1 MKPSARARHPADR
14 RPPCAR
20 PVPRRAETGPGKTT
34 PVELLRVRHRM
45 QALVCLRDMGP
56 LSRVE
61 LCRQLGQSTTT
72 MTKVIGE
79 LLALGWVTEGGP
91 RPSRDVGRPRTMLL
105 LAAGAS
111 NILVLSVEPDR
122 IGSARVGLD
131 LVPQDLAA
139 QRYSDGIGAG
149 AGAVS
154 RIASFAAAETARHV
168 ARGRRIDGIAVVA
181 PGMTDTGL
189 RVSRYAQQ
197 LGWRHL
203 DIAGPVEARTGL
215 PTILCNNTRCMAL
228 AEFRNLRLAAGTPM
242 LFVQARYGLG
252 AALVDSV
259 APGAASHLGASELGQ
274 IPLGINGFADRVP
287 ADRQLMSVL
296 KEAYLRAVLRDDD
309 AAPIV
314 RRLEAA
320 RTTPDGARLYVQ
332 TVDNLAAAIGVAV
345 NLLNPAVIVVGGIY
359 AEGSDAFLAELRGRL
374 DAHAE
379 PELLAEIGVQR
390 TACGAAGAFAGGALL
405 AFDRLLRQPATYQPS
420 AQAA

>member
-1 MKPSARARHPADR
+1 METPDRASHPADR
-14 RPPCAR
+14 RPPRAR
-20 PVPRRAETGPGKTT
+20 AASRRAESGPGKTT

-45 QALVCLRDMGP
+45 QALICLRDKGP

-61 LCRQLGQSTTT
+61 LCWQLGQSTTT
-72 MTKVIGE
+72 MTKVVGE

-91 RPSRDVGRPRTMLL
+91 RPSRDVGRPRTTLL
-105 LAAGAS
+105 LAPGAS

-131 LVPQDLAA
+131 LVPQDTVSRDFAG
-139 QRYSDGIGAG
+139 GIGAG
-149 AGAVS
+149 ADAVA
-154 RIASFAAAETARHV
+154 RIVSVAASETARHA
-168 ARGRRIDGIAVVA
+168 ARGRRIDGIAIVA
-181 PGMTDTGL
+181 PGMTDTDL

-215 PTILCNNTRCMAL
+215 PAILCNNTRCMAL
-228 AEFRNLRLAAGTPM
+228 AEFRQLRLASGTPM

-259 APGAASHLGASELGQ
+259 APGAAAHLGASELGQ
-274 IPLGINGFADRVP
+274 IPLGVNGFADRVP

-309 AAPIV
+309 TAPVV

-320 RTTPDGARLYVQ
+320 RTTPDGARLYAQ

-345 NLLNPAVIVVGGIY
+345 NLLNPSVVVVGGIY
-359 AEGSDAFLAELRGRL
+359 AEGSDAFLADLRGRL

-379 PELLAEIGVQR
+379 PELLAGMRVQR
-390 TACGAAGAFAGGALL
+390 TVRGAAGAFEGGALL
-405 AFDRLLRQPATYQPS
+405 AFDRLLRRPATYQPS
-420 AQAA
+420 AAAA